1 MFEDL
6 NSFLNWLILDEKRY
20 FINQKLKLEIVA
32 KKEGNNWIITF
43 FKAIGAIFGAL
54 VSIIFFLMILV
65 FVISMVSPSNNLLGG
80 NIGIVP
86 ITGVIST
93 GDGNSMIG
101 EKATPSEKI
110 VEWIKTADKDEK
122 TKAILLEIDSPGGS
136 PVATEEIATA
146 VKNSN
151 KTVVAVIRETGAS
164 GAFWVATSADYV
176 FASKMSLTG
185 SIGVVGSRLEFSG
198 LLKDYNVT
206 YRRLVAGKY
215 KDAGS
220 PWKEMTSEEQSLFQ
234 TMLDQVHT
242 DFINAVAENRNLPV
256 EKIREIATGFVLT
269 GAQAKELG
277 LIDAIGNKDDAI
289 KYIENKLNITAET
302 YEFKPTKSF
311 FEEVLGMSSYNIGR
325 GIGTE
330 LTQASVESS
339 LKITT

>member
-1 MFEDL
+1 M
-6 NSFLNWLILDEKRY
+6 
-20 FINQKLKLEIVA
+20 A
-32 KKEGNNWIITF
+32 KKEGNNWVITL
-43 FKAIGAIFGAL
+43 FKVIGAVFGAL
-54 VSIIFFLMILV
+54 VSILF
-65 FVISMVSPSNNLLGG
+65 FVIVVFFIIALFSPSGNLIGG
-80 NIGIVP
+80 NIGVVP
-86 ITGVIST
+86 IKGVITT
-93 GDGNSMIG
+93 GDSADFLG
-101 EKATPSEKI
+101 EKSTPSETI
-110 VEWIKTADKDEK
+110 VKWIKDADKDEK

-164 GAFWVATSADYV
+164 GAFWVATAADYI

-185 SIGVVGSRLEFSG
+185 SIGVVGSRLEFAG

-206 YRRLVAGKY
+206 YRRLVAGQY

-220 PWKEMTSEEQSLFQ
+220 PWKTMSTEEEQLFQ
-234 TMLDQVHT
+234 TMLDAIHV
-242 DFINAVAENRNLPV
+242 DFISAVAENRNLPV
-256 EKIREIATGFVLT
+256 EKVKELATGFVFT

-277 LIDAIGNKDDAI
+277 LIDAIGNKEDAI

-302 YEFKPTKSF
+302 YEFKPSKSI
-311 FEEVLGMSSYNIGR
+311 FEEVLGLSSYNIGR
-325 GIGTE
+325 GIGTS